1 MTKIIKMHNQ
11 QNIKKNPQILLTSL
25 LFQGC
30 HVPAS
35 SCQVTPV
42 DRVFTR
48 LGASD
53 DIMAGESTFYVELS
67 ETASVLHHATKHSL
81 VLVDELGEYCVGDL
95 ELCNVI
101 LA

>member
-1 MTKIIKMHNQ
+1 MNFCSTECTNCLVKY
-11 QNIKKNPQILLTSL
+11 PQILLTLL

-35 SCQVTPV
+35 SCQLTPV

-81 VLVDELGEYCVGDL
+81 VLVDELGEYCL
-95 ELCNVI
+95 
-101 LA
+101 

>member
-1 MTKIIKMHNQ
+1 MKQSALCLFKFN
-11 QNIKKNPQILLTSL
+11 L

-35 SCQVTPV
+35 SCQLTPV

-53 DIMAGESTFYVELS
+53 DIVAGESTFFVELS